1 MPSLRCRLSS
11 FMLFMTLLLALGAR
25 AEPECVPL
33 TEMPLDDHGIFDRLP
48 ATAAPALDGELRIGR
63 ITTERLQIFDLDD
76 PEEDNWLFR
85 LANRFH
91 ILTREQAL
99 LEQLQ
104 FASGERYDATALNET
119 ERILRE
125 RVWLFDARV
134 VPVQR
139 CNDSVDVKVVTR
151 DVWSLVGTGDLDR
164 AGGDTAVAVGIQE
177 TNLFGRGERLGVLYT
192 DGVDRSGPGFFFL
205 DDYLAGGPLALELRG
220 NKHSD
225 GGRLLL
231 DVTRPFRSLDDR
243 LSYGAEL
250 LFDQRDQPL
259 FEAGERVARFEQ
271 RHIRLR
277 SFVAA
282 SSGRRDG
289 VVRRWTLG
297 LEFEDF
303 SFDLADGPLQPER
316 IADDRR
322 RTWPFVRY
330 EYIED
335 DFDSKLRLDFQQRPQ
350 DTYQGLRY
358 GVTLGY
364 APEALGADASRVMVR
379 ADLRNAHR
387 PAPRWFLAWRTD
399 LDATIRSGDEAEN
412 LVTRAAVETHY
423 RHHDHF
429 GFFASL
435 EGVYTR
441 NLTEDRQL
449 LLGGDSGLRGYP
461 SRFQSGDRSVLLRL
475 EERWFSP
482 ANPFRVLLVGAAV
495 FVDTGRA
502 WFPGDANDNTT
513 GWLTNVGVGL
523 RFGSNR
529 GSGRNLFHIDVAV
542 PLRTGG
548 PDVDDFLI
556 GLTIRETF

>member
-1 MPSLRCRLSS
+1 MTSLRRRCLP
-11 FMLFMTLLLALGAR
+11 LFPIITLLGALGAR
-25 AEPECVPL
+25 AESECVPL
-33 TEMPLDDHGIFDRLP
+33 TTMPLGDHGVFDRLP
-48 ATAAPALDGELRIGR
+48 ATAAPEFDQGLRIGR
-63 ITTERLQIFDLDD
+63 INTERLQIFDLDD

-91 ILTREQAL
+91 ILTREQAV

-104 FASGERYDATALNET
+104 FASGERYDATALNES

-125 RVWLFDARV
+125 RVWLYDARV

-139 CNDSVDVKVVTR
+139 CNDTVDVEVVTR

-164 AGGDTAVAVGIQE
+164 AGGDTSVAVGIQE

-205 DDYLAGGPLALELRG
+205 DDYLAGGPLALEVRG

-231 DVTRPFRSLDDR
+231 DVKRPFRSLDDR
-243 LSYGAEL
+243 TSYGAEL

-259 FEAGERVARFEQ
+259 FAAGERVARFEQ

-277 SFVAA
+277 SFLAT
-282 SSGRRDG
+282 SNGRQDG
-289 VVRRWTLG
+289 VIRRWTLG
-297 LEFEDF
+297 VEFEDF
-303 SFDLADGPLQPER
+303 SFDRTDGLLQPAG
-316 IADDRR
+316 IAEDRR

-335 DFDSKLRLDFQQRPQ
+335 DFDSTLRLDFTQRPQ
-350 DTYQGLRY
+350 DIYQGLRY

-364 APEALGADASRVMVR
+364 APNALGADASRFMVR

-387 PAPRWFLAWRTD
+387 PAEGWFVAWRTD
-399 LDATIRSGDEAEN
+399 LDATIRSGDAAEN
-412 LVTRAAVETHY
+412 LVTRAAIETHY
-423 RHHDHF
+423 RHHEQF
-429 GFFASL
+429 GFFASV

-475 EERWFSP
+475 EERWFSS

-495 FVDTGRA
+495 FVDAGRA
-502 WFPGDANDNTT
+502 WFPGDANDDTT

-523 RFGSNR
+523 RLGSNR
-529 GSGRNLFHIDVAV
+529 GSGRNLFHIDLAV

>member
-1 MPSLRCRLSS
+1 
-11 FMLFMTLLLALGAR
+11 MLFTILLLAPGAR
-25 AEPECVPL
+25 AESECVLL
-33 TEMPLDDHGIFDRLP
+33 TDMPLDDHGVFDRLP
-48 ATAAPALDGELRIGR
+48 ATAAPDLDRELRIGA
-63 ITTERLQIFDLDD
+63 ISTERLQIFDLDD
-76 PEEDNWLFR
+76 PQEDNWLFR
-85 LANRFH
+85 LANRLH
-91 ILTREQAL
+91 ILSREQAL

-104 FASGERYDATALNET
+104 FASGERYDPAALNET
-119 ERILRE
+119 ERILRD
-125 RVWLFDARV
+125 RVWLYDARV

-139 CNDSVDVKVVTR
+139 CNDTVDVKVVTR

-192 DGVDRSGPGFFFL
+192 DGVDRSGPGFFFI
-205 DDYLAGGPLALELRG
+205 DDYLAGGPLALEVRG
-220 NKHSD
+220 AKHSD

-231 DVTRPFRSLDDR
+231 DVKQPFRSLDDR

-271 RHIRLR
+271 RHIRVR

-282 SSGRRDG
+282 STGRQED

-303 SFDLADGPLQPER
+303 AFDRADGPLQPAT
-316 IADDRR
+316 IAENRR

-335 DFDSKLRLDFQQRPQ
+335 DFDSKLRLDFQLRPQ
-350 DTYQGLRY
+350 DIYQGLRY

-364 APEALGADASRVMVR
+364 APNALGADASRFMVR
-379 ADLRNAHR
+379 ADVRNAHR
-387 PAPRWFLAWRTD
+387 PAPEWFVAWRGD
-399 LDATIRSGDEAEN
+399 VDATFRSGDDSEN
-412 LVTRAAVETHY
+412 LVTRAGIEAHY
-423 RHHDHF
+423 RHHEQF

-449 LLGGDSGLRGYP
+449 LLGGDTGLRGYP

-475 EERWFSP
+475 EERWFSS
-482 ANPFRVLLVGAAV
+482 ANPFRLLLVGAAV
-495 FVDTGRA
+495 FVDAGRA
-502 WFPGDANDNTT
+502 WFPGDANDDTT

-523 RFGSNR
+523 RLGSNR

-548 PDVDDFLI
+548 PDVDDFLV